1 MIRNRNKVEKA
12 SNIIYIFMAAIYL
25 LAGIQITI
33 GLLTGN
39 FTATKD
45 FSRTDAVYN
54 SIIYLTSAETMF
66 IAMLI
71 LNKKVDIYKEEYATS
86 KKVFNLFFTLNL
98 SSAILSLL
106 YLIIGYFV
114 YDKFSLYSLF
124 ALLIAHIPIDIISYL
139 YVKNHDI
146 LSTNN
151 DKKKNVTNFIVI
163 WLLISY
169 TRTIIDLLLQLVFK
183 METFKE
189 VLKDIGVSIVFILII
204 ILAYKLSNRDRS
216 VNEVKVIDKKHK

>member
-1 MIRNRNKVEKA
+1 
-12 SNIIYIFMAAIYL
+12 MAAIYL

-54 SIIYLTSAETMF
+54 SIIYLTSAATMF

-124 ALLIAHIPIDIISYL
+124 ALLIAYIPIDIISYL

-216 VNEVKVIDKKHK
+216 VNEVRVIDKKHK

>member
-1 MIRNRNKVEKA
+1 
-12 SNIIYIFMAAIYL
+12 MAAIYL

-54 SIIYLTSAETMF
+54 SIIYLTSAATMF

>member
-1 MIRNRNKVEKA
+1 MIRNTNKVEKD

-25 LAGIQITI
+25 LAGIRIII

-54 SIIYLTSAETMF
+54 SIIYLTSAATMF

>member
-1 MIRNRNKVEKA
+1 
-12 SNIIYIFMAAIYL
+12 
-25 LAGIQITI
+25 
-33 GLLTGN
+33 
-39 FTATKD
+39 
-45 FSRTDAVYN
+45 
-54 SIIYLTSAETMF
+54 
-66 IAMLI
+66 MLI

>member
-1 MIRNRNKVEKA
+1 M
-12 SNIIYIFMAAIYL
+12 
-25 LAGIQITI
+25 
-33 GLLTGN
+33 
-39 FTATKD
+39 
-45 FSRTDAVYN
+45 
-54 SIIYLTSAETMF
+54 
-66 IAMLI
+66 
-71 LNKKVDIYKEEYATS
+71 
-86 KKVFNLFFTLNL
+86 
-98 SSAILSLL
+98 
-106 YLIIGYFV
+106 
-114 YDKFSLYSLF
+114 
-124 ALLIAHIPIDIISYL
+124 
-139 YVKNHDI
+139 
-146 LSTNN
+146 STNN